1 VRSTRPRA
9 ASRVPI
15 VRERLSTE
23 ERREQL
29 LASAKT
35 LFLDR
40 PYDQVSMDDVASS
53 AGVSKALVFHY
64 FSTKRDLYVE
74 LVRRAA
80 AQMLEA
86 TFVGDA
92 APPGERL
99 ALGLSRYMDFV
110 QEQSKGY
117 VALLSS
123 GVGLDSE
130 VFGIVDSVRRTLA
143 TRILSNLPIAAP
155 HAELAVRGYI
165 GFVEAASL
173 AWLDEKKK
181 TRMPKEQLI
190 SLMVSVL
197 VSALGLSP
205 P

>member
-1 VRSTRPRA
+1 M
-9 ASRVPI
+9 
-15 VRERLSTE
+15 
-23 ERREQL
+23 
-29 LASAKT
+29 

-40 PYDQVSMDDVASS
+40 PYDQVSIDDVAGS

-86 TFVGDA
+86 TFVGEA

-99 ALGLSRYMDFV
+99 AMGLSRYMDFV
-110 QEQSKGY
+110 ESQAKSY
-117 VALLSS
+117 TALLSS

-130 VFGIVDSVRRTLA
+130 VFGIVDSVRKTLA
-143 TRILSNLPIAAP
+143 SRILTALPITAP
-155 HAELAVRGYI
+155 AHAEIAVRGYI

-181 TRMPKEQLI
+181 KNRMPKEQLI
-190 SLMVSVL
+190 GLFVSVL
-197 VSALGLSP
+197 VSSLGVP
-205 P
+205 AP